1 MNLDPGIVCYQH
13 CQGRLFAFSLPA
25 ACPLCR
31 ANLETEPLKIP
42 PFRIPYP
49 FVRASQSPCALVIKP
64 TKGDFLHE
72 YKSTHDLHIGVTDSE
87 GRVFEYEQ
95 EGLHSDYTSSWSQ
108 CLAIPIISDSS
119 NRLDPVW
126 QEYWDFTLNTLAKD
140 PAWCEDRYDE
150 TSFNCYS
157 FVVEFL
163 QRLAPPGL
171 EVKTLSKTSLCSQL
185 LLPYTIPAAKYIS
198 LYRSLLKEK
207 VVPIQNS

>member
-31 ANLETEPLKIP
+31 VNLENEPLQIP
-42 PFRIPYP
+42 PF
-49 FVRASQSPCALVIKP
+49 S
-64 TKGDFLHE
+64 D

-140 PAWCEDRYDE
+140 PVWCEERYDE

-185 LLPYTIPAAKYIS
+185 FLPYTIPAAKYIS

-207 VVPIQNS
+207 VVPVQST